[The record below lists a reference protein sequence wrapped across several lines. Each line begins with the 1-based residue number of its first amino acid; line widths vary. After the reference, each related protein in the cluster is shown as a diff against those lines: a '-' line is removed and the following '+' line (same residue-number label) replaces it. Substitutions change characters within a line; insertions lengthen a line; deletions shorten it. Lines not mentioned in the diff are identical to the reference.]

1 MKTREHRE
9 RHHGEEPLEEIRHQ
23 AYLLWQQEGCPVG
36 RELDH
41 WLAAKEIVRHHTHRP
56 PIDEERE
63 AAIRPTEQL
72 VEQT

>member
-9 RHHGEEPLEEIRHQ
+9 KQVGVPLEEVRHE
-23 AYLLWQQEGCPVG
+23 AYKLWQQEGCPSG

-41 WLAAKEIVRHHTHRP
+41 WLAAKEIVKHRP
-56 PIDEERE
+56 APAKTDPEVEPE
-63 AAIRPTEQL
+63 IRPTERL